1 MDWIS
6 KKSSCDLKNW
16 RYIINIKYPYFAWA
30 WVMNVCF
37 FMGQDHQQ
45 SNLQAH
51 NGSKWLKT
59 ARNRVTLVCLMWF
72 LATFSISVSVKWMS
86 FAFKM
91 QAYIS
96 QRLLNLN
103 LLLRSLCISMSSQF
117 YEFLKSDGFLLLGPA
132 VWRSLSIPRTCIFK
146 GTKARP
152 G

>member
-51 NGSKWLKT
+51 NGFKWLKT
-59 ARNRVTLVCLMWF
+59 ARNRFTLVCLMCFHEFFKASFSSKWISF
-72 LATFSISVSVKWMS
+72 TFKIFQTMARHKYYTWPVNFMN
-86 FAFKM
+86 FK
-91 QAYIS
+91 I
-96 QRLLNLN
+96 
-103 LLLRSLCISMSSQF
+103 C
-117 YEFLKSDGFLLLGPA
+117 KSDGFLLLSPA

>member
-51 NGSKWLKT
+51 NGSKWLKL
-59 ARNRVTLVCLMWF
+59 ARKRLTLICLMWF
-72 LATFSISVSVKWMS
+72 LATFSISFSGKWMS
-86 FAFKM
+86 FKFKIY
-91 QAYIS
+91 QTVTI
-96 QRLLNLN
+96 
-103 LLLRSLCISMSSQF
+103 ISMTSQF
-117 YEFLKSDGFLLLGPA
+117 HEFLKSKI
-132 VWRSLSIPRTCIFK
+132 WRVFAIRPSCVAQPEHPENLHFQGYKSTTRITSLV
-146 GTKARP
+146 
-152 G
+152 